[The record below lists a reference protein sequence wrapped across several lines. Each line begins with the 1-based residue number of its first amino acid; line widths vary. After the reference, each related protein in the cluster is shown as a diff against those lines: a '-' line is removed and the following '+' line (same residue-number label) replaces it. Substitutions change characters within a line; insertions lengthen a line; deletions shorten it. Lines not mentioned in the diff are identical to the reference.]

1 MGGKSQVE
9 PPLDMSE
16 ADHYS
21 NTKFVG
27 YVKRLHLSTSLS
39 AQLMAK
45 GFEHLV
51 GTGPRTDVKERSIG
65 LSERAN

>member
-1 MGGKSQVE
+1 MGDYSQVE
-9 PPLDMSE
+9 PHLDMSE
-16 ADHYS
+16 ADHCS

-27 YVKRLHLSTSLS
+27 CVKRLHLSTSLS
-39 AQLMAK
+39 AQLMAE

-51 GTGPRTDVKERSIG
+51 GTGPRTGVKERAIG